1 MRQHVIVML
10 VGSLASLSLAGDQ
23 RVLAGDRS
31 PEQILKEIEQVKFPE
46 QDHSRADDDDYARE
60 WRARYDAAT
69 EQRASLI
76 LEFYK
81 AAPEHEKVP
90 SLMFMRWDTL
100 INIGKR
106 SSVER
111 EIDRVLTTSKNEK
124 LKREAAYERLRFDII
139 DSANTGDLPVRR
151 INEYIK
157 LERKLK
163 SENIRAPV
171 VLSIAARAARDDEVR
186 RQIEN
191 RILKEYPTSGV
202 AERIQGSRRRE
213 TAIGRPFNLE
223 FDDAIS
229 GKHVS
234 IKELRRKIVV
244 IDFWATWCSP
254 CVKEIPDLK
263 RLYERYHDRGMEV
276 VGVSLD
282 FPENRGGLD
291 RLKSYVAEKKIPW
304 PQYYLGNGLESS
316 FSRSCGVFAIPAY
329 FVIDPAGN
337 VFSTEAR
344 GKLDMII
351 PELIAARE
359 EGQFDFA
366 IRQPKKSRDR
376 RNRKSN

>member
-10 VGSLASLSLAGDQ
+10 VGSLASVSLAGAQ
-23 RVLAGDRS
+23 RALAADRS
-31 PEQILKEIEQVKFPE
+31 PEEILKAIEQVKFPE
-46 QDHSRADDDDYARE
+46 QDGSRVGDDDYGRE
-60 WRARYDAAT
+60 WRSRYDAAT
-69 EQRASLI
+69 EKRASLI

-106 SSVER
+106 SSIES
-111 EIDRVLTTSKNEK
+111 EIDQVRATSKNEK
-124 LKREAAYERLRFDII
+124 LQREAAFERLRLDIS
-139 DSANTGDLPVRR
+139 DTAKSGVLPVKR

-163 SENIRAPV
+163 SEDVRAAL
-171 VLSIAARAARDDEVR
+171 VLSMASHAVQDDEIR

-191 RILKEYPTSGV
+191 RILKEYPTSGI

-213 TAIGRPFNLE
+213 AAIGKPFNLE
-223 FDDAIS
+223 FDDVIT

-234 IKELRRKIVV
+234 IKQLRGKIVV
-244 IDFWATWCSP
+244 IDFWATWCTP

-263 RLYERYHDRGMEV
+263 RVYERYHGLGVEV
-276 VGVSLD
+276 IGVSLD
-282 FPENRGGLD
+282 YSKESGGLD
-291 RLKSYVAEKKIPW
+291 RLKNYVAEKKVTW
-304 PQYYLGNGLESS
+304 PQHYLGSGLESN

-337 VFSTEAR
+337 VYSTDAR
-344 GKLDMII
+344 GKLDTII
-351 PELIAARE
+351 PELIEARE
-359 EGQFDFA
+359 QGQFDYA
-366 IRQPKKSRDR
+366 ARQPKSRVR
-376 RNRKSN
+376 RNRK